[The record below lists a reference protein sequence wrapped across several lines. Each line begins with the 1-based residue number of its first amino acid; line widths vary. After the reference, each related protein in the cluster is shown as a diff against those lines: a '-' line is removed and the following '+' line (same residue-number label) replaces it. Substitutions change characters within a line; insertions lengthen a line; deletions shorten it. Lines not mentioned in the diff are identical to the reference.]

1 MMAGFDMMALMN
13 EVSQGA
19 AAQGGAARRRYEVV
33 SLPLDLLVPNPL
45 NGYVVDGVDALADAI
60 LLAGRVL
67 QCVVVEPKGA
77 DGRYVIISGHRRV
90 LACRKLVEEG
100 HAEFAEVPALVE
112 YEKDACL
119 RELMLIYSNSS
130 ARVLTDAE
138 KMYQAE
144 RATQLL
150 KELKAAGRM
159 QGRVRDAVGRMLGVT
174 SGQLARYAVISGG
187 LSNEGL
193 RRGFEAGRVGVSVAY
208 EAASLTPEGQEE
220 AAARLT
226 AAGALSL
233 RDVAELKV
241 QERKVEEAAQ
251 REVRRKDAD
260 VTDGGAAA
268 VMGDGDAVKA
278 PLPPQAVPLPRSDGG
293 GFGDG
298 AAAMGDGDAVKAPLP
313 PQAVPLPRGDGGG
326 SEVHKAGRLQ
336 RFYLSHPYTGDEEGN
351 RAEAARI
358 QCSLQERFPDVVFF
372 NPLAMFAPLEGV
384 PYEQVMRLCM
394 EVLRSCDAIVMAGR
408 YSSSNGCQEEYAAA
422 HAARLRVLFYVGGDA
437 PLCSLKELRAREA
450 ADGEEDAV

>member
-45 NGYVVDGVDALADAI
+45 NGYVVDGVDELADAI

-144 RATQLL
+144 RATRLL

-241 QERKVEEAAQ
+241 QERKVQEAAQ
-251 REVRRKDAD
+251 REVRRKEA
-260 VTDGGAAA
+260 VQEEVQGASAGG
-268 VMGDGDAVKA
+268 GGDAFKA

-298 AAAMGDGDAVKAPLP
+298 AAAMGDGDA
-313 PQAVPLPRGDGGG
+313 GGG

-336 RFYLSHPYTGDEEGN
+336 RFYVSHPYTGDEEDN

-358 QCSLQERFPDVVFF
+358 QRFLQERFPDVVFF

-450 ADGEEDAV
+450 RRW

>member
-45 NGYVVDGVDALADAI
+45 NGYVVDGVDELADAI

-144 RATQLL
+144 RATRLL

-241 QERKVEEAAQ
+241 QERKVQEAAQ

-260 VTDGGAAA
+260 VTDGGAAD
-268 VMGDGDAVKA
+268 VMGGGDAFKA
-278 PLPPQAVPLPRSDGG
+278 PLPPQAVPLPRSGGG

-298 AAAMGDGDAVKAPLP
+298 AAAAIAAQAEAAPHVAVKKHVWA
-313 PQAVPLPRGDGGG
+313 
-326 SEVHKAGRLQ
+326 
-336 RFYLSHPYTGDEEGN
+336 FISHPYTGDEEKN
-351 RAEAARI
+351 RAEAAEVQRV
-358 QCSLQERFPDVVFF
+358 LQMKFPDVLFL
-372 NPLAMFAPLEGV
+372 NPLAMFAAVADLA
-384 PYEQVMRLCM
+384 YEQVMALCLD
-394 EVLRSCDAIVMAGR
+394 VLKGCDVIVMSGDFMDSR
-408 YSSSNGCQEEYAAA
+408 GCTMEHAAA
-422 HAARLRVLFYVGGDA
+422 RELGMPIRFY
-437 PLCSLKELRAREA
+437 LSKEEPFETYWA
-450 ADGEEDAV
+450 

>member
-33 SLPLDLLVPNPL
+33 SLPLDLLVANPL
-45 NGYVVDGVDALADAI
+45 NGYVVDGVDELADAI

-144 RATQLL
+144 RATRLL

-241 QERKVEEAAQ
+241 QERKVQEAAQ

-260 VTDGGAAA
+260 VTDGGAAD
-268 VMGDGDAVKA
+268 VMGGGDA
-278 PLPPQAVPLPRSDGG
+278 
-293 GFGDG
+293 F
-298 AAAMGDGDAVKAPLP
+298 KAPLP
-313 PQAVPLPRGDGGG
+313 PQAVPLPRGDGE
-326 SEVHKAGRLQ
+326 EVKARGAGRLQ
-336 RFYLSHPYTGDEEGN
+336 RFYLSHPFTGDEEGN

-358 QCSLQERFPDVVFF
+358 QRFLQERFPDVVFF

-450 ADGEEDAV
+450 RRW

>member
-45 NGYVVDGVDALADAI
+45 NGYVVDGVDELADAI

-67 QCVVVEPKGA
+67 QCVVVEPRDDA
-77 DGRYVIISGHRRV
+77 GRYVIISGHRRV

-241 QERKVEEAAQ
+241 QERKVQEAAQ

-260 VTDGGAAA
+260 VTDGGAAD
-268 VMGDGDAVKA
+268 VMGDGEEVKA
-278 PLPPQAVPLPRSDGG
+278 
-293 GFGDG
+293 
-298 AAAMGDGDAVKAPLP
+298 
-313 PQAVPLPRGDGGG
+313 RG
-326 SEVHKAGRLQ
+326 AGRLQ
-336 RFYLSHPYTGDEEGN
+336 RFYLSHPFTGDEEGN

-358 QCSLQERFPDVVFF
+358 QRSLQERFPDVVFF

-450 ADGEEDAV
+450 RRW

>member
-33 SLPLDLLVPNPL
+33 SLPLSVLVANPL
-45 NGYVVDGVDALADAI
+45 NGYVVDGIDELADAI

-150 KELKAAGRM
+150 KDLKAAGRL

-241 QERKVEEAAQ
+241 QERKVQEAAQ

-260 VTDGGAAA
+260 VTDGAAA
-268 VMGDGDAVKA
+268 APQVVAAQRKA
-278 PLPPQAVPLPRSDGG
+278 
-293 GFGDG
+293 
-298 AAAMGDGDAVKAPLP
+298 
-313 PQAVPLPRGDGGG
+313 RG
-326 SEVHKAGRLQ
+326 AGRLQ
-336 RFYLSHPYTGDEEGN
+336 RFYLSHPFTGDEEGN

-358 QCSLQERFPDVVFF
+358 QRSLQERFPDVVFL
-372 NPLAMFAPLEGV
+372 NPLAMFAALSDM
-384 PYEQVMRLCM
+384 PYAQVMRLCL
-394 EVLRSCDAIVMAGR
+394 EVLLSCDAIVMAGR
-408 YSSSNGCQEEYAAA
+408 YSSSNGCMAEYAAA
-422 HAARLRVLFYVGGDA
+422 LEAGLRVLFYVGVDD
-437 PLCSLKELRAREA
+437 PLCSPEELRARMVS
-450 ADGEEDAV
+450 DGEEDAV

>member
-45 NGYVVDGVDALADAI
+45 NGYVVDGVDELADAI

-130 ARVLTDAE
+130 ARVLSDAE

-193 RRGFEAGRVGVSVAY
+193 RRGFEAGRGGVSVAY

-241 QERKVEEAAQ
+241 QERKVQEAAQ
-251 REVRRKDAD
+251 REVRRKDA
-260 VTDGGAAA
+260 VQEEVQGASAGG
-268 VMGDGDAVKA
+268 GGDAFKA
-278 PLPPQAVPLPRSDGG
+278 PLPPQAVPLPRSGGG

-298 AAAMGDGDAVKAPLP
+298 AAAMGDGEEVKA
-313 PQAVPLPRGDGGG
+313 RG
-326 SEVHKAGRLQ
+326 AGRLQ
-336 RFYLSHPYTGDEEGN
+336 RFYLSHPFTGDEEGN

-358 QCSLQERFPDVVFF
+358 QRSLQERFPDVVFF

-450 ADGEEDAV
+450 RRW